1 MSLFTTSLNSG
12 SNGNCYYIANTSE
25 AVIIDVGISCR
36 EVEKRLSRLSLDMAK
51 VKAIFVSHEHSDH
64 INGIKVLSKKYQL
77 PVYISKL
84 THQASGLFIPDDR
97 VKQLSAYKP
106 IQVGGLQITA
116 FPKFHDCA
124 DPHSFIVSGNG
135 VNIGVFTDIG
145 LACDHVIQNFK
156 MCHAAFLE
164 TNYDEKML
172 DEGHY
177 PPHLKHRIRSNHG
190 HLSNDQALDLFIKHK
205 PVNMSHVFLSHLS
218 KENNNPKLVHQLF
231 TEKSGSTNVIVASRD
246 NEIPVFEITA
256 TTTSKIKR
264 QTKSQSNCVQTSLF

>member
-12 SNGNCYYIANTSE
+12 SNGNCYYIANESE

-84 THQASGLFIPDDR
+84 THQSSGLFIPDDR

-256 TTTSKIKR
+256 TTPSKIKR
-264 QTKSQSNCVQTSLF
+264 QTKSQSICVQTSLF